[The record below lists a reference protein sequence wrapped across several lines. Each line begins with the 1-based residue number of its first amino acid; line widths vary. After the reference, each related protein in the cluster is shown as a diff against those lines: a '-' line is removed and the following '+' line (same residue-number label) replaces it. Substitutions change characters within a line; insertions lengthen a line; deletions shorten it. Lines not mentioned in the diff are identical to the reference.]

1 MTTTPSPGNDR
12 MKERAED
19 FSYFAFPADI
29 HSNDRDFAAH
39 RVVHHGRPMRGVF
52 ARRAVA
58 QEECALFVGVYPG
71 HRTAV
76 EDWRRKVRAY
86 AGRHSVPLD
95 AAKGTLNRLT
105 FSLERVDPGF
115 LLDPADADGG
125 WLPEFAQHLA
135 GLVNEPPPDRAA
147 NAVYAYNRVR
157 ERFEVWLTK
166 AVREGEEIHAYY
178 GSRYRRDYP
187 IGEVKEDSPFHVI
200 PADSE
205 LITYPVCAPTPR
217 ETT

>member
-1 MTTTPSPGNDR
+1 
-12 MKERAED
+12 MKERAEG
-19 FSYFAFPADI
+19 FTYFAFPAEV

-39 RVVHHGRPMRGVF
+39 RVAHHGRPMRGVF
-52 ARRAVA
+52 AGRAVA
-58 QEECALFVGVYPG
+58 QEECALFLGVYPG

-76 EDWRRKVRAY
+76 EDWRRKVQAY
-86 AGRHSVPLD
+86 AGRHSISLN
-95 AAKGTLNRLT
+95 AAKWALNRLT

-115 LLDPADADGG
+115 LLDPADADGE
-125 WLPEFAQHLA
+125 WLPEFSQHLA

-147 NAVYAYNRVR
+147 SAVFAHNRVR

-166 AVREGEEIHAYY
+166 AVRKGEEIYISY

-187 IGEVKEDSPFHVI
+187 IGELSEDAPLRVI

-205 LITYPVCAPTPR
+205 LITYPVEATTPR
-217 ETT
+217 ETS